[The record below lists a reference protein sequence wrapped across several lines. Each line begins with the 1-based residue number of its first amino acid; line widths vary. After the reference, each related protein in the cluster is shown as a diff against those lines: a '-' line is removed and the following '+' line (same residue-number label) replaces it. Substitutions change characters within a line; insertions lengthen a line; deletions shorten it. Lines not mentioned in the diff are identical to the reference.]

1 MCLSEE
7 ENPFHGKFVSIPSAP
22 PPPKSTVAPEDR
34 LRSFMQREEIEI
46 ASDSEDEDI
55 SFEKFRLSS
64 NIESIT
70 SEIQSQLQKRL
81 NADKIIMNKECRKS
95 IMMLL
100 KKEAQE
106 QSFLENL
113 ISDEEAKELDCEDA
127 HIPKSTAR
135 KNLSMLLKQKM
146 EHIEE
151 DVEADDEGDDD
162 ENDTKEELMD
172 CNLSVIGSIPFG
184 DSTSLIDI
192 TFDLDT
198 TTAEKEE
205 EKDEKK
211 SVISDFFADLEIKD
225 STLLD
230 CDDQNILDS

>member
-1 MCLSEE
+1 
-7 ENPFHGKFVSIPSAP
+7 
-22 PPPKSTVAPEDR
+22 
-34 LRSFMQREEIEI
+34 
-46 ASDSEDEDI
+46 
-55 SFEKFRLSS
+55 
-64 NIESIT
+64 
-70 SEIQSQLQKRL
+70 
-81 NADKIIMNKECRKS
+81 MNKECRKS

-162 ENDTKEELMD
+162 ENDTKEELLD